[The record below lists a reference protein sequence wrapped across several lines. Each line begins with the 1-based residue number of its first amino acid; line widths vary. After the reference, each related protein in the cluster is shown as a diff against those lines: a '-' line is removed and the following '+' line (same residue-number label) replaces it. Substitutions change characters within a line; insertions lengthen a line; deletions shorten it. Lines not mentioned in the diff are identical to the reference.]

1 MFASLDVLTAKAS
14 TLQLELQREKSRA
27 YAKQAVLDANQS
39 PLISDFKKSSEGLIV
54 VGTPVGKDGYVRRKL
69 RKIVNKHPSFFHRL
83 KLMDPQCGLLLL
95 RECGL
100 PMATWITRTV
110 DPLLVGPFARI
121 FDERVIDAW
130 KTLVSYEGEITDDVL
145 SCLTL
150 PFREGGCGIRSI
162 EQTSPIVHYAS
173 VVGTYQTMSAVSPEL
188 QAANKDAKEAIT
200 GVFETFADANIPLS
214 ALSEDGG
221 EGAEGSEGES
231 TDTARRTVHSRAGA
245 AYHQTQGGMAHST
258 HTHIQTTSLPPISPR
273 IFSKF

>member
-1 MFASLDVLTAKAS
+1 
-14 TLQLELQREKSRA
+14 
-27 YAKQAVLDANQS
+27 
-39 PLISDFKKSSEGLIV
+39 
-54 VGTPVGKDGYVRRKL
+54 
-69 RKIVNKHPSFFHRL
+69 
-83 KLMDPQCGLLLL
+83 MDPQCGLLLL

-100 PMATWITRTV
+100 PMTTWITRTV

-121 FDERVIDAW
+121 FDERVIDTW

-150 PFREGGCGIRSI
+150 PFREGGCGLRSM
-162 EQTSPIVHYAS
+162 EQISPIAHYAS

-221 EGAEGSEGES
+221 EGAEGSEGERAQ
-231 TDTARRTVHSRAGA
+231 TLRAAQYTAERVPLIAKLKA
-245 AYHQTQGGMAHST
+245 AWHTA
-258 HTHIQTTSLPPISPR
+258 HTHIFKQHPSPHFPKNFLQILSDFHPVAREHKLQSLLTHVVAGNLKLGLVGRHRKTAEEARGGSLSHQPTLEQ
-273 IFSKF
+273 